1 MFAKLF
7 SNRTE
12 NGFGSRHAVAYRD
25 QVEEKIS
32 SQPPTPINREMIEP
46 SLPPLED
53 ATVLQVKK
61 PEKTKPMETKKLQF
75 VEPSLLE
82 DRDGNLFLYKGST
95 TRKSALYKIE
105 YYTIPNLHRSLTRSE
120 VEIYGEAFFI

>member
-1 MFAKLF
+1 MFAKLL

-12 NGFGSRHAVAYRD
+12 NGFGSRHAVAYRVA
-25 QVEEKIS
+25 VEEKIS

-46 SLPPLED
+46 SLPPAED
-53 ATVLQVKK
+53 VTILQVKRTKK
-61 PEKTKPMETKKLQF
+61 PEKTLQLEF

-82 DRDGNLFLYKGST
+82 DRDGRIFLYKGST
-95 TRKSALYKIE
+95 SRKTGLYKVE
-105 YYTIPNLHRSLTRSE
+105 LYNKPNLHRSLTRSE